1 MSPSRTLRKPPG
13 VPEIAYYAVAIQSPK
28 PSDVGFRGRRGRE
41 NAGGPISIVIRLILP
56 VDSTWISYKG
66 QLRGWFISPKPIDI
80 GVWNAVDTRSAT
92 FHRVS
97 PRTMRARTCLF
108 IGPLSGRNPSLE
120 RCKSVAHNRL
130 TNLAMRHASPKGKDT
145 GYTGPWA
152 MQTAIT
158 RLIEAIGIPDN
169 RHAVLMLRAAPL
181 RHQHRGMGLR
191 NVAAAGQGPIEAS
204 RAPTNQ
210 TKSKRKKP
218 GQASGSGPVFH
229 ERRAFGRTRG
239 PAYLEVLR
247 PKHSTNGGG

>member
-1 MSPSRTLRKPPG
+1 MRVFHISQPCRDWGMER
-13 VPEIAYYAVAIQSPK
+13 
-28 PSDVGFRGRRGRE
+28 FRYPT
-41 NAGGPISIVIRLILP
+41 AA
-56 VDSTWISYKG
+56 
-66 QLRGWFISPKPIDI
+66 F
-80 GVWNAVDTRSAT
+80 A
-92 FHRVS
+92 RVS
-97 PRTMRARTCLF
+97 PLAKRASPGLF
-108 IGPLSGRNPSLE
+108 IRPGPTEFPCVISNSFTGAPSGQNPSLE
-120 RCKSVAHNRL
+120 RCVSVAHNRL